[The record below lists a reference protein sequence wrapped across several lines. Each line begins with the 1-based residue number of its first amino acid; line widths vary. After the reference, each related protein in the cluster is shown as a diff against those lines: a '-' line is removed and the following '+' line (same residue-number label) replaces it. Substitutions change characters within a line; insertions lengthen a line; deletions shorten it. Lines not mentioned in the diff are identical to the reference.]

1 VGSMSPES
9 DDACAVR
16 IAVSGA
22 EFVLAQRSR
31 ASASR
36 PTVDVAGSRL
46 IIELLRAARPDD
58 AVLSEEEV
66 PSADRLSARRVWIIG
81 PLDGTREYYE
91 IGRPDSAV
99 HAALWDSGQLTATA
113 VALPARRQ
121 VWSTADRPL
130 GVGPPN
136 SRYCRLPIP
145 AADLCGGSGRGPRR
159 GARAHG
165 ICGREDNRDAEPR
178 GGRICARRRPIRVR
192 LRRAGCGGA
201 APRHACVARQRVTV
215 DLQPA
220 GSVAAGPRH
229 MSTSAG
235 RRSARRDRACCGER
249 RNAERVRLVTVT
261 PD

>member
-1 VGSMSPES
+1 M
-9 DDACAVR
+9 
-16 IAVSGA
+16 SGA
-22 EFVLAQRSR
+22 EFLLAQRSR
-31 ASASR
+31 APASR
-36 PTVDVAGSRL
+36 PTVDVADSRL

-66 PSADRLSARRVWIIG
+66 PSAGRLSARPEWIVD
-81 PLDGTREYYE
+81 PLDGKREYRE
-91 IGRPDSAV
+91 IGRLDWAV
-99 HAALWDSGQLTATA
+99 HVALWDSGRLTAAA

-130 GVGPPN
+130 GEVGPPN
-136 SRYCRLPIP
+136 SSYCRLPIA
-145 AADLCGGSGRGPRR
+145 AADLRGGSGRGPRR

-165 ICGREDNRDAEPR
+165 ICGREDDRDAEPR
-178 GGRICARRRPIRVR
+178 GGRISARWRPIRVG

-201 APRHACVARQRVTV
+201 APRHARAARQRVTV